1 MKQLSRPVLHLIGA
15 GATIVLVGA
24 GVLTGLPLAM
34 QAMTS
39 ASEADQ
45 IVHTNGL
52 QQASVD
58 QLDVEST
65 RMSDLAADVQK
76 LRRQIPTQTRA
87 SDLPT
92 MIARAAQAAGVTVSL
107 IETDVAGPFTAR
119 DEAVA
124 AAAASVATGTGED
137 QPASAAPGDADTP
150 QRQQTVRV
158 GLDALDA
165 RAVASFVD
173 ALRQGPRLIA
183 IDTVQVERGSEGVN
197 ATVALLLF
205 ADTAGTEE

>member
-1 MKQLSRPVLHLIGA
+1 MTQLSRPVLHLIGA
-15 GATIVLVGA
+15 GATIVLVGT
-24 GVLTGLPLAM
+24 GVLVGLPLAM
-34 QAMTS
+34 QALTS

-76 LRRQIPTQTRA
+76 LRTQIPTQTRA

-92 MIARAAQAAGVTVSL
+92 LIARAAQVAGATVNL
-107 IETDVAGPFTAR
+107 IEADAAGPFTVR
-119 DEAVA
+119 DEA
-124 AAAASVATGTGED
+124 AAAAEASAVTGAADD
-137 QPASAAPGDADTP
+137 QPASSTPGDADAA

-158 GLDALDA
+158 RLDAGDA

-173 ALRQGPRLIA
+173 ELRHGPRILA
-183 IDTVQVERGSEGVN
+183 IDTVQVERGSAGVN
-197 ATVALLLF
+197 ATVTLLLF
-205 ADTAGTEE
+205 ADTTGAEY